1 MKPIKIPKNVKTAIT
16 LLNQNNYECFLVG
29 GAVRNALLNEPI
41 HDYDLTTS
49 ATPYQTMEV
58 FKDYKVIETGIQHG
72 TVTVRIDHENIEITT
87 YRLDSTYSD
96 HRRPDKVEFT
106 TSLKED
112 CSRRDFTIN
121 AMAYHPSIGLKDYFD
136 GQTDLNK
143 KIIRTVNEPNKRFEE
158 DALRILRAVRFSSRL
173 GFEIEPC
180 TKRAM
185 IQTKE
190 DLKYVSVERI
200 ATELFGILS
209 SEHVDLGLLDNRMI
223 LEVILPEIKPYSN
236 KEYETLVERMLYI
249 PQNTQHL
256 FECRMAFLLEPL
268 NDIKQAEDI
277 IKRLKYPNIKIGRAH
292 V

>member
-58 FKDYKVIETGIQHG
+58 FKDYRVIETGIKHG

-136 GQTDLNK
+136 GQSDLNK
-143 KIIRTVNEPNKRFEE
+143 KIIRTVNEPNQRFEE

-173 GFEIEPC
+173 GFKIEPC

-256 FECRMAFLLEPL
+256 FECR
-268 NDIKQAEDI
+268 DRKS
-277 IKRLKYPNIKIGRAH
+277 
-292 V
+292 VV